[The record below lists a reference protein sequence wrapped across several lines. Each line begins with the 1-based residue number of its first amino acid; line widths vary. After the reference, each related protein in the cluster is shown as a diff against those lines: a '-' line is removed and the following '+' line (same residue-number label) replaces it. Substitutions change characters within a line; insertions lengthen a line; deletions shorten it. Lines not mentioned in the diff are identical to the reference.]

1 MPKAAKPS
9 SSLKQATLSFNTSKT
24 TAPVTKKRTTFSDS
38 EDDAKP
44 SSSGARAE
52 KLSSFTTPAK
62 KRVAAV
68 PVKLEDPISDWSED
82 DQEELIDSE
91 DPNEPIDL
99 DPKDLRWK
107 QSATAAKTKRGN
119 VKLIHAENKTV
130 FDDILRVFDLSYEYG
145 PCIGITRLQR
155 WERAHA
161 MGLSPPV
168 EVHDILV
175 SKQSED
181 YAQPV
186 FTGLV

>member
-24 TAPVTKKRTTFSDS
+24 TAPATKKRTTFSDS

-44 SSSGARAE
+44 SGSGARAE
-52 KLSSFTTPAK
+52 KLSAFTTPTKK
-62 KRVAAV
+62 KRVA
-68 PVKLEDPISDWSED
+68 PVAPPKV
-82 DQEELIDSE
+82 EESDSE
-91 DPNEPIDL
+91 SEQEVIDVDAPIDL
-99 DPKDLRWK
+99 DPKDIRWK
-107 QSATAAKTKRGN
+107 QSARQAKKKRGN

-155 WERAHA
+155 WERAQA